1 MSIPLSKCFLPCWV
15 IDYFCQP
22 RKWSVESG
30 LTLYALFLQPQSCHV
45 TKVWFQQRRRVHGTV
60 TKEVLARRDRDCA
73 QTFRAALTHQ
83 RKSVIESHR
92 RNSLSARRPH
102 ITGDK
107 WWPHADRRFD
117 AAFQL
122 RQPKGSKVNLF
133 FLPWPFLSS
142 FCHVL
147 WFSRCNEK
155 QSSNEGRRR
164 KDYIYEKSW
173 IDADTLIFFLFRFF
187 PGLLHMGYPIS
198 NGTVYP
204 WLESVMGTK

>member
-1 MSIPLSKCFLPCWV
+1 MLLALLS
-15 IDYFCQP
+15 DYFCQP

-83 RKSVIESHR
+83 RKSLIEPHR
-92 RNSLSARRPH
+92 RNSLSERRPH

-133 FLPWPFLSS
+133 FFPDHSSLP

-147 WFSRCNEK
+147 DSLAATRSNRQMKAGDGKTIWEVVDWCWYPYLFFIQILSRTASHGLPNFQRNRLPMAGKRDGNEI
-155 QSSNEGRRR
+155 N
-164 KDYIYEKSW
+164 D
-173 IDADTLIFFLFRFF
+173 
-187 PGLLHMGYPIS
+187 
-198 NGTVYP
+198 
-204 WLESVMGTK
+204 